1 MDFGTRYEKLND
13 AQRRA
18 VDTIDGPVMVVAGP
32 GTGKTELLSMRA
44 ANILKK
50 TDTLPEN
57 ILCLTFTESGAD
69 AMRARLTQIIGTD
82 AYKVAIHT
90 FHSFGSEVINQNG
103 EYFYHGANFRPADE
117 LSCYE
122 IIRSIFD
129 ELDYTNPLASKMNGE
144 YTHISDTLQVISELK
159 KSGLTSDE
167 LLQLLDA
174 NDAVMDTME
183 SALASVFQKRI
194 SKTTIEELRPLI
206 PIARN
211 VIVPAKLPG
220 IVPLARVFA
229 DSLEG
234 AIAEA
239 DASGSTKPL
248 TAWRNTWLKKDE
260 TGKFIF
266 KDRERSQK
274 LRAVSFVYYQ
284 YLTRM
289 QEASLYDF
297 DDMILRVVHAMEV
310 FPDLRFNLQEKY
322 QYIMVD
328 EFQDTN
334 LAQMRILHNLTNSE
348 VNNGRPNVLVVGDD
362 DQAIYSFQGA
372 DVSNIHGFRDMY
384 PNTALI
390 ALTDNYRSA
399 DIILQR
405 ARSVITQ
412 GDDRLED
419 RIPELNKTLKAHR
432 HNGSVELVE
441 LPSRGNEHAWIAE
454 SIAKEIENGTPAQS
468 IAVLA
473 RRHSELVQLLPYLN
487 EHNILVNY
495 ERRDNILDLDIIQLI
510 ELVSRILIALLENR
524 IVDADSLL
532 PQLLTHPAFG
542 IPPVTIWKLSL
553 QARQNDQLWMEVLHV
568 TPGLAD
574 LQAWLIAMSQ
584 AIPHTPLERMLD
596 LIIGRSADTLE
607 ETPYVSPIFDY
618 FFAPKKLEEMPDDYL
633 LYLEALR
640 AIRTKL
646 REYRP
651 VETPKLQT
659 FIEFIRMHRQ
669 LGSTITSTR
678 VSTESSANAITLMT
692 AHKSKGLEYD
702 HVYVFGAI
710 DTVWGERVRSR
721 SRLINYPENLPI
733 APSGNTFDERLRLF
747 FVAMTRAKS
756 QLTIS
761 YGLTDDNGKDT
772 LRASF
777 LTGDEWTARTPAIP
791 ATIPSLTHT
800 AEQLWYAP
808 IVEPLDGDMRS
819 LLAPF
824 LEKYKLSSTHLTNF
838 LDVSRGGAQT
848 FLMQNLL
855 HFPRSASPSASY
867 GVAIH
872 ATLQRAHAHLT
883 ATGKYRP
890 MEDILH
896 DYEENLQ
903 GQHLRDADFQ
913 TYLQK
918 GSQVLTDFLDT
929 KYQEFVPTQKTEL
942 NFASQNVFLGDAH
955 LTGTLDLVDIVDGA
969 ITVTDYKTGK
979 PSRNWTGKTD
989 FEKIKLHRYKQQLM
1003 FYYLLILHSRSYS
1016 NYRIEKAVL
1025 QFVEPTKAGE
1035 IAALEARFSEEDL
1048 QEFIKLIRVV
1058 WRHIK
1063 TLDLPDIS
1071 HYDPTYKGIL
1081 AFENDLLQEDV

>member
-1 MDFGTRYEKLND
+1 MDFGTRLEKLNE

-18 VDTIDGPVMVVAGP
+18 VDTIDGPVMVIAGP
-32 GTGKTELLSMRA
+32 GTGKTELLGMRT

-57 ILCLTFTESGAD
+57 ILCLTFTESGAV
-69 AMRARLTQIIGTD
+69 AMRERLTQIIGTD

-90 FHSFGSEVINQNG
+90 FHSFGTEVINQNG
-103 EYFYHGANFRPADE
+103 EFFYHGADFRPADE

-122 IIRSIFD
+122 IIRGIFD

-144 YTHISDTLQVISELK
+144 YTHLGDTLQVISELK

-174 NDAVMDTME
+174 NDKAMD
-183 SALASVFQKRI
+183 ALEPQLSSIFASRLTKAMADQLAPLV
-194 SKTTIEELRPLI
+194 SLANEAASPTT
-206 PIARN
+206 
-211 VIVPAKLPG
+211 LPG
-220 IVPLARVFA
+220 IVSLAHVFA
-229 DSLEG
+229 DSLHDTLSETV
-234 AIAEA
+234 EA
-239 DASGSTKPL
+239 GSTKPL
-248 TAWRNTWLKKDE
+248 TKWRNTWLKKDE
-260 TGKFIF
+260 TGKFVF
-266 KDRERSQK
+266 KDRERTRK

-284 YLTRM
+284 YLARM
-289 QEASLYDF
+289 QEAALYDF

-334 LAQMRILHNLTNSE
+334 LAQMRILYNLTNNE
-348 VNNGRPNVLVVGDD
+348 ITNGRPNILAVGDD

-372 DVSNIHGFRDMY
+372 DVSNIYGFRDMY
-384 PNTALI
+384 SNTTLI
-390 ALTDNYRSA
+390 TLTDNYRSA
-399 DIILQR
+399 DTILTH

-412 GDDRLED
+412 GSDRLEN
-419 RIPELNKTLKAHR
+419 RLPELNKTLAAHQAK
-432 HNGSVELVE
+432 GSVELAE
-441 LPSRGNEHAWIAE
+441 LPTRGNEYAWIAE
-454 SIAKEIENGTPAQS
+454 SIAKETQNGTPASS

-487 EHNILVNY
+487 EQGILVNY
-495 ERRDNILDLDIIQLI
+495 ERRDNILDLEVIQLV
-510 ELVSRILIALLENR
+510 ELVSHILIALLENR
-524 IVDADSLL
+524 HDDADSLL

-542 IPPVTIWKLSL
+542 ILPVTIWQLSL
-553 QARQNDQLWMEVLHV
+553 KARQNNQLWMEVLST
-568 TPGLAD
+568 TPELVGLHS
-574 LQAWLIAMSQ
+574 WLIAAAP

-596 LIIGRSADTLE
+596 VIIGCSTDTLE
-607 ETPYVSPIFDY
+607 GTSYVSPIFNY
-618 FFAPKKLEEMPDDYL
+618 FFAQEKLEEAPDSYL

-651 VETPKLQT
+651 SEMPTLQS

-669 LGSTITSTR
+669 LGSTITTIRTSL
-678 VSTESSANAITLMT
+678 ESSANAVTLMT

-702 HVYVFGAI
+702 HVYIFGAV
-710 DTVWGERVRSR
+710 DNTWGERVRTR
-721 SRLINYPENLPI
+721 SRLISYPENLPI
-733 APSGNTFDERLRLF
+733 APSGDTFDERLRLF

-756 QLTIS
+756 RLTIS
-761 YGLTDDNGKDT
+761 YSRADDNGKDT

-777 LTGDEWTARTPAIP
+777 LLNDGWAAFVPPAP
-791 ATIPSLTHT
+791 ATLSSLTHS
-800 AEQLWYAP
+800 AELAWYAP

-819 LLAPF
+819 LLAPT

-838 LDVSRGGAQT
+838 LDVSRGGPQN

-855 HFPRSASPSASY
+855 HFPRSVSPSAGY
-867 GVAIH
+867 GLAIH
-872 ATLQRAHAHLT
+872 ATLQRAHAHLA

-890 MEDILH
+890 IEDILH
-896 DYEENLQ
+896 DYEENLRKQ
-903 GQHLRDADFQ
+903 RLRDSDFQ

-918 GSQVLTDFLDT
+918 GSKVLTDFLDD
-929 KYQEFVPTQKTEL
+929 KYHEFAASQKTEL
-942 NFASQNVFLGDAH
+942 NFASQNVFLGGAH
-955 LTGTLDLVDIVDGA
+955 LTGTLDLVDITDNVV
-969 ITVTDYKTGK
+969 TVTDYKTGK
-979 PSRNWTGKTD
+979 PSLGWTGKTD

-1016 NYRIEKAVL
+1016 NYRVEKAVL
-1025 QFVEPTKAGE
+1025 QFVEPTLAGE
-1035 IAALEARFSEEDL
+1035 IAALEARFSAEEL
-1048 QEFIKLIRVV
+1048 AEFTRLIQTV
-1058 WRHIK
+1058 WRHIT

-1071 HYDPTYKGIL
+1071 HYEPNYKGIL